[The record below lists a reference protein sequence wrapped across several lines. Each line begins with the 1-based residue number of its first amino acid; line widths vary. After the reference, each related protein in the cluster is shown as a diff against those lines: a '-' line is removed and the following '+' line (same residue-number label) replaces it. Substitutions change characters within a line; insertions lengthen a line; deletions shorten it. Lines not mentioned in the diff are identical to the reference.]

1 MSRKGS
7 ANVFGLIGVSVLVA
21 ASVVVFRSWTGEDVG
36 ASPRVRSPVVGDEKK
51 GAARTGTIPTA
62 CEAFRRP
69 VETPFPADN
78 AHSAERVRLGQM
90 LFFDPRLSGSG
101 AISCA
106 SCHNPAFS
114 WGDGLPRAVG
124 HGSIVLG
131 RRTPTV
137 LNLAWG
143 EAFFWDGRA
152 GTLEEQALGPIA
164 AAGEMNLPLDRMEE
178 RLKAIPGY
186 RECFQRAYPGE
197 GISRQTVGRAI
208 ATYERTLVSGRS
220 PFDRWVEGDED
231 AVSEDAKRGFALF
244 VGKANCAKCHSGW
257 RLTDDSFH
265 DIGLPGEDC
274 GRGVHLPEIEVSQFA
289 FKTPTLRN
297 VDRRAPYMH
306 DGSVP
311 SLEAVID
318 QYDRGGSVKRPG
330 LSREIK
336 PLGLS
341 AEEKR
346 QLLVFLKQLTSED
359 HQPAVPVLPR

>member
-7 ANVFGLIGVSVLVA
+7 ANLFGLIGVSVLA
-21 ASVVVFRSWTGEDVG
+21 TASIVFFRSWTGADTG
-36 ASPRVRSPVVGDEKK
+36 ASPRVPPPSVGDDE
-51 GAARTGTIPTA
+51 TGVSRQ
-62 CEAFRRP
+62 AFRRP
-69 VETPFPADN
+69 AETPFPADN
-78 AHSAERVRLGQM
+78 ALTADRVRLGQM

-101 AISCA
+101 LISCA

-124 HGSIVLG
+124 HGSVVLG

-178 RLKAIPGY
+178 KLRAVPGY
-186 RECFQRAYPGE
+186 RPWFLRAYPGE
-197 GISRQTVGRAI
+197 GITRETVGRAI

-257 RLTDDSFH
+257 RFTDDSFH
-265 DIGLPGEDC
+265 DVGLPGEDR

-311 SLEAVID
+311 TLEAAID
-318 QYDRGGSVKRPG
+318 LYDRGGSVKRPG

-336 PLGLS
+336 PLELS

-346 QLLVFLKQLTSED
+346 QLLAFLKQLTSED
-359 HQPAVPVLPR
+359 HPPTVLDLPR